1 MGGNAWGR
9 EAIDDSGTPDTVQG
23 LHHRVDGSG
32 QRRIF
37 AAELRSVR
45 ERVTVLSEAVALW
58 QRVGR
63 QHCQTRQWSLYEFMP
78 LIIIY

>member
-45 ERVTVLSEAVALW
+45 ARVTLLSEAVAL
-58 QRVGR
+58 
-63 QHCQTRQWSLYEFMP
+63 
-78 LIIIY
+78 